1 MPQAYHQRESMSSY
15 HHIPHDGSH
24 IRSPNANYNE
34 GYGYPSHYDYN
45 PYLPDARHNHHV
57 PMNPAGHGAPD
68 PRPVSPYSRAA
79 GYLAPRGNSPPEPP
93 LSPTAGAEEPTVK
106 KKRKRADANQLKIL
120 TEVYNRTPFPSTEE
134 RLDLAKRLDM
144 TPRSVQI
151 WCAST

>member
-1 MPQAYHQRESMSSY
+1 MSSY

-24 IRSPNANYNE
+24 IRSSNATFNE
-34 GYGYPSHYDYN
+34 GYGYPSHYG
-45 PYLPDARHNHHV
+45 YLPDARHNHAL
-57 PMNPAGHGAPD
+57 MNPAGHGAPD

-79 GYLAPRGNSPPEPP
+79 GYPALRDNSPPAPP
-93 LSPTAGAEEPTVK
+93 LSPTTGAEEPTVK

-151 WCAST
+151 WSASI